1 MTPFEFVFFL
11 YAILLSLALTH
22 LVSGWTTAVR
32 NARAIRWSIPYA
44 LWSAS
49 ALLLTTGNLASIWL
63 MRDAPSWNAWLVL
76 TNFALALIN
85 YVWCVFIT
93 PEVARG
99 DVLDLVQFHEAER
112 RRFLVPLV
120 ALEVFAI
127 ISTLANG
134 FYAGYS
140 NWLSDTVLSVLLL
153 TLTVAAMAL
162 RRHWAQVA
170 ISLAVLAISVWFVFS
185 ASNIIGK

>member
-32 NARAIRWSIPYA
+32 NARTICWSIPYA

-49 ALLLTTGNLASIWL
+49 ALLLTIGNLASIWL
-63 MRDAPSWNAWLVL
+63 MRDAPLWNACLVL
-76 TNFALALIN
+76 TNFAVALIN

-93 PEVARG
+93 PDVARG
-99 DVLDLVQFHEAER
+99 EVLDLAQFHETER
-112 RRFLVPLV
+112 RRFLLPLV
-120 ALEVFAI
+120 ALEAFAI
-127 ISTLANG
+127 VSTLANG

-140 NWLSDTVLSVLLL
+140 HWLSDVVLSVMLLAL
-153 TLTVAAMAL
+153 TAGAMAM
-162 RRHWAQVA
+162 RRYWAQVA
-170 ISLAVLAISVWFVFS
+170 ISITVLAISVWFVFS
-185 ASNIIGK
+185 ASNIIGN